1 MSRRNRHGGHTL
13 RSRTLWLLLLV
24 TAAVGEG
31 CASSPPPIVIH
42 ESAKASVYLE
52 PLRGSGAPAS
62 HPISLG
68 SPMLARVVAGLRV
81 QQQEG
86 MLQTLLAGTPKK
98 EAVFARDEVQF
109 LAPLLDAALARAS
122 STQTV
127 TFRALRAHDGGTQTT
142 GGMLYVKDQA
152 VYMTLTEFRVTSGGT
167 HALTK
172 AGRRVRD
179 ATGLRQKTVLFV
191 PEGVELTDAA
201 PPRAV
206 EGPPHLKTF
215 VIDYALLTKLANIP
229 PERASL
235 SRARGVETPSP
246 TKAQAHATDRDP
258 GRPVGAPDGTT
269 EPGAAESLKDL
280 IIKKDLEIEAL
291 REDVRSLRRRLDDSR

>member
-1 MSRRNRHGGHTL
+1 MARRNRHGGHTL
-13 RSRTLWLLLLV
+13 LSRTLWLLLLV

-42 ESAKASVYLE
+42 DSAKASVYLE
-52 PLRGSGAPAS
+52 PLHGSGAPAS
-62 HPISLG
+62 HPMSLG
-68 SPMLARVVAGLRV
+68 SPTLARVVAGLRV

-86 MLQTLLAGTPKK
+86 LLQTLLAGTPKK

-109 LAPLLDAALARAS
+109 LAPLLDAALTRAS
-122 STQTV
+122 SHQAVRFHTLRTNDLGTQ
-127 TFRALRAHDGGTQTT
+127 RSGGT
-142 GGMLYVKDQA
+142 LYVKDQA
-152 VYMTLTEFRVTSGGT
+152 VYLTLTEFRVTSGGT
-167 HALTK
+167 HVLTK
-172 AGRRVRD
+172 AGRRGRD

-191 PEGVELTDAA
+191 PEGVERTDAA

-206 EGPPHLKTF
+206 DGPPHLKTF
-215 VIDYALLTKLANIP
+215 VIDYALLAKLANIA
-229 PERASL
+229 PESASL
-235 SRARGVETPSP
+235 SRARGVQTRSP
-246 TKAQAHATDRDP
+246 TKDQAHGTDRDL

-269 EPGAAESLKDL
+269 EPDAAESLKDL